1 MFVLTTVTEVR
12 VIYLLQ
18 LKTLDQY
25 EWIVIHLLQ
34 LKTLDQAH

>member
-18 LKTLDQY
+18 LKRLDQY